1 MLTSLCQNLPSYKG
15 KKLNEQ
21 HVVQQMTTV
30 FKLTDLPNALRV
42 HGKKHTGRV
51 WEKAAK
57 MQEKWFNSPAKIM
70 PEKIKKALDTNWP
83 ADLVL
88 TDYYTLDWLEKVN
101 ITGVVTKGIERLLK
115 GRHRLRKMG
124 IEKGWNR
131 QVPNCI

>member
-1 MLTSLCQNLPSYKG
+1 
-15 KKLNEQ
+15 
-21 HVVQQMTTV
+21 MTTV

-83 ADLVL
+83 ADLVF
-88 TDYYTLDWLEKVN
+88 N
-101 ITGVVTKGIERLLK
+101 RLLYF
-115 GRHRLRKMG
+115 GLAG
-124 IEKGWNR
+124 ESQYNR
-131 QVPNCI
+131 CRYERD

>member
-1 MLTSLCQNLPSYKG
+1 MNEYITFTYFDTDKNQEMTIKCDATSLCQNLPSYKG

-88 TDYYTLDWLEKVN
+88 TDYYTW
-101 ITGVVTKGIERLLK
+101 IGW
-115 GRHRLRKMG
+115 RKS
-124 IEKGWNR
+124 I
-131 QVPNCI
+131 